1 MGVIN
6 SIFGAILDVIFNGVI
21 LITPVA
27 ALGISIIIFT
37 LVARILLTPLQLSSQ
52 RTSRGMSKIQPELLK
67 IQNKYK
73 GKTDQESQLKQSKEM
88 QALYKKYKINP
99 FAGCLPLLIQFPLIM
114 GLFNVL
120 RAPANYIKTLG
131 TEYSNIAAT
140 IIDKVSNYQDIL
152 QPYQSSIETMTR
164 SSYDLTNNV
173 QLGQFLSHLSTSQW
187 AEFTGKI
194 GDASAEKA
202 ITSALTLKNQFET
215 FFGFSVVD
223 TPSGL
228 MSTQWWAII
237 IPIIAGAS
245 TYIFTK
251 LTMASNGQVQATASS
266 KDGQAN
272 PADSMMKTMNI
283 VMPIMTGA
291 FAYTMP
297 IGLALYWIAGN
308 IIMLIQQ
315 KIVNKV
321 LEKQDIKMEEML
333 QKERQEAR
341 ENNKTYTKKVMKKV
355 PVQKKSQEV
364 ANEKVTNEA
373 PKTYTKKVMKK
384 VPVQKKPQEVTNEK
398 ATNEAPKT
406 YTKKVIKKV
415 PVQKKSEE

>member
-1 MGVIN
+1 MGIIN
-6 SIFGAILDVIFNGVI
+6 NIFGVI
-21 LITPVA
+21 LNVIFEGVIMLTPVA

-52 RTSRGMSKIQPELLK
+52 RTSRGMSKIQPELNK
-67 IQNKYK
+67 IQEKYK
-73 GKTDQESQLKQSKEM
+73 GKTDQESQLKQSQEM
-88 QALYKKYKINP
+88 QLLYKKYKINP
-99 FAGCLPLLIQFPLIM
+99 FAGCLPLIIQFPLIM

-120 RAPANYIKTLG
+120 RAPANYIKSLG
-131 TEYSNIAAT
+131 AEYSSIAST
-140 IIDKVSNYQDIL
+140 IIERVSNYQEL
-152 QPYQSSIETMTR
+152 LKPYQSGIESSTR
-164 SSYDLTNNV
+164 LSYDLANNTS
-173 QLGQFLSHLSTSQW
+173 LGQYLSHLTTGQW
-187 AEFTGKI
+187 SEFISKVDSNVVESI
-194 GDASAEKA
+194 NNVLIK
-202 ITSALTLKNQFET
+202 KNEYET
-215 FFGFSVVD
+215 FLGFSVVD

-228 MSTQWWAII
+228 MSTQWWAIL

-251 LTMASNGQVQATASS
+251 LTMASNGQAQSVA

-308 IIMLIQQ
+308 VIMLVQQ
-315 KIVNKV
+315 KIVNKM
-321 LEKQDIKMEEML
+321 LEKQDAKLDAILE
-333 QKERQEAR
+333 KEREEAR
-341 ENNKTYTKKVMKKV
+341 KNNKTTIKKVMKKV
-355 PVQKKSQEV
+355 PVEKKKE
-364 ANEKVTNEA
+364 EGLT
-373 PKTYTKKVMKK
+373 
-384 VPVQKKPQEVTNEK
+384 
-398 ATNEAPKT
+398 EAPKT

>member
-1 MGVIN
+1 MGIIN
-6 SIFGAILDVIFNGVI
+6 NIFGVI
-21 LITPVA
+21 LNVIFEGVIMLTPVA

-52 RTSRGMSKIQPELLK
+52 RTSRGMSKIQPELNK
-67 IQNKYK
+67 IQEKYK
-73 GKTDQESQLKQSKEM
+73 GKTDQESQLKQSQEM
-88 QALYKKYKINP
+88 QLLYKKYKINP
-99 FAGCLPLLIQFPLIM
+99 FAGCLPLIIQFPLIM

-120 RAPANYIKTLG
+120 RAPANYIKSLG
-131 TEYSNIAAT
+131 AEYSSIAST
-140 IIDKVSNYQDIL
+140 IIERVSNYQEL
-152 QPYQSSIETMTR
+152 LKPYQSGIESSTR
-164 SSYDLTNNV
+164 LSYDLANNTS
-173 QLGQFLSHLSTSQW
+173 LGQYLSHLTTGQW
-187 AEFTGKI
+187 SEFISKVDSNVVESI
-194 GDASAEKA
+194 NNVLIK
-202 ITSALTLKNQFET
+202 KNEYET
-215 FFGFSVVD
+215 FLGFSVVD

-228 MSTQWWAII
+228 MSTQWWAIL

-251 LTMASNGQVQATASS
+251 LTMASNGQAQSVA

-308 IIMLIQQ
+308 VIMLVQQ
-315 KIVNKV
+315 KIVNKM
-321 LEKQDIKMEEML
+321 LEKQDAKLDAIRE
-333 QKERQEAR
+333 KEREEAR
-341 ENNKTYTKKVMKKV
+341 KNNKTTIKKVMKKV
-355 PVQKKSQEV
+355 PVEKKKE
-364 ANEKVTNEA
+364 EGLT
-373 PKTYTKKVMKK
+373 
-384 VPVQKKPQEVTNEK
+384 
-398 ATNEAPKT
+398 EAPKT